1 MSAAAASPALNPRA
15 ISKRLT
21 EIRKNA
27 INSRIVHGDFRIPC
41 SNSQPGKNKKG
52 VKAKKGT
59 EVATEP
65 GDEVESDSKVWRII
79 PPWLLVTADS
89 LFLPY
94 QKAVIPAS
102 DTSYLTPPATIKTE
116 SRTGWLIPT
125 SKRSQGR
132 KRTRCEQ
139 NTQKYHGNG
148 NGEGKGNRYDSY
160 QESDFNSDSDSDS
173 LADLQDTP
181 SKSVVANKKQR
192 TLPARR
198 PGELGNLTRPK
209 TKRTWTWGWTIST
222 ARTNS
227 TRSKFDKMKRR
238 GRRES
243 CVGVAILSKTMTEKS
258 SFEENTYLNLTI
270 PSLNCLSLAPQCR

>member
-192 TLPARR
+192 TLPAR
-198 PGELGNLTRPK
+198 
-209 TKRTWTWGWTIST
+209 
-222 ARTNS
+222 S
-227 TRSKFDKMKRR
+227 TRGTRQSYKTEDETDVDMGVDDLDSADEFDPFKVRQDEEKREARKLR
-238 GRRES
+238 GRRHSIEDDD
-243 CVGVAILSKTMTEKS
+243 
-258 SFEENTYLNLTI
+258 
-270 PSLNCLSLAPQCR
+270 